1 MNSTANQMRARNLR
15 TIGGLAALFFLPVLA
30 SFWIYYFTDWRP
42 ASSTAHGVL
51 MQPPVPL
58 ANGDLFQDKWTL
70 LYVAEGGC
78 DPACV
83 NALYVA
89 RQTRLLLNKDM
100 QRVNRVL
107 LSTAPID
114 RRVLESRH
122 PGVMLLDPA
131 SPAGEGVLS
140 AIPAAQRANSLF
152 IVDPLGNLVMRHD
165 TRENPKGLLDD
176 LKKLLK
182 LSHIG

>member
-1 MNSTANQMRARNLR
+1 MNSTADQLRARNLR
-15 TIGGLAALFFLPVLA
+15 TVGALAALFFLPVLA

-42 ASSTAHGVL
+42 ASSTAHGTL
-51 MQPPVPL
+51 IQPPIPL
-58 ANGDLFQDKWTL
+58 PKGDVFQDKWTL
-70 LYVAEGGC
+70 LYVADGGC

-107 LSTAPID
+107 LSTGPVD
-114 RRVLESRH
+114 RALLESRH
-122 PGVMLLDPA
+122 PGVMLLDSS
-131 SPAGEGVLS
+131 SPATEGVLRTV
-140 AIPAAQRANSLF
+140 PAAQRANGLF
-152 IVDPLGNLVMRHD
+152 IVDPLGNLVMRYD
-165 TRENPKGLLDD
+165 TRENPKGLLED

>member
-1 MNSTANQMRARNLR
+1 MNSTADQLRARNLR
-15 TIGGLAALFFLPVLA
+15 TVGALAALFFLPVLA

-42 ASSTAHGVL
+42 AGSTAHGVL
-51 MQPPVPL
+51 IQPPVPL
-58 ANGDLFQDKWTL
+58 ANGEVFQDNWTL

-83 NALYVA
+83 NALYIA

-107 LSTAPID
+107 LSTGPVD
-114 RRVLESRH
+114 RALLESRH
-122 PGVMLLDPA
+122 PGVVLLETS
-131 SPAGEGVLS
+131 SPAGEGVLR
-140 AIPAAQRANSLF
+140 AIPASQRTNGLF
-152 IVDPLGNLVMRHD
+152 IVDPLGNLVMRYD
-165 TRENPKGLLDD
+165 ARENPKGLLED